1 MEVALR
7 DMLRSAASEQKQLYV
22 EKLTA
27 ILDALTRPEP
37 QAQPDWDEIA
47 ARWLDLIRPIWY
59 ERLKRPR
66 SRPLLLK
73 DIRRDVLNAG
83 ESFRAQVLQAFESIP
98 ILQTP
103 DERIAACIIG
113 VPNRATNPRS
123 RPSPP
128 RSIRAKRRTCWGLTL
143 AGVAI
148 PG

>member
-7 DMLRSAASEQKQLYV
+7 DMLRSAASYQKQLYV

-27 ILDALTRPEP
+27 VLDALTRPEP

-66 SRPLLLK
+66 TRPLLLK

-113 VPNRATNPRS
+113 LPD
-123 RPSPP
+123 
-128 RSIRAKRRTCWGLTL
+128 
-143 AGVAI
+143 
-148 PG
+148 

>member
-7 DMLRSAASEQKQLYV
+7 DMLRSAASQQKQLYV

-27 ILDALTRPEP
+27 ILDALTP
-37 QAQPDWDEIA
+37 QNRRLNPTGTKSPLGD
-47 ARWLDLIRPIWY
+47 RWLDLIRPIWY

-66 SRPLLLK
+66 LRPLLLK
-73 DIRRDVLNAG
+73 DIRRDVLDAG

-113 VPNRATNPRS
+113 VPN
-123 RPSPP
+123 
-128 RSIRAKRRTCWGLTL
+128 
-143 AGVAI
+143 
-148 PG
+148 

>member
-1 MEVALR
+1 MEVVLL
-7 DMLRSAASEQKQLYV
+7 DMLRDAAAQQKQLCV
-22 EKLTA
+22 EDLTA

-37 QAQPDWDEIA
+37 QAEPDWDEIA

-66 SRPLLLK
+66 PRPRPLLLK

-103 DERIAACIIG
+103 DE
-113 VPNRATNPRS
+113 
-123 RPSPP
+123 
-128 RSIRAKRRTCWGLTL
+128 
-143 AGVAI
+143 
-148 PG
+148 